1 MKHAALALVL
11 ASMAGPALANA
22 QESQDT
28 SELEGLLDT
37 SVVSAPSKTSEA
49 VSTAPAASVVLTA
62 EDLRRY
68 GIRSLDEAIN
78 FLAYGMA
85 TERGFQSVEIGARG
99 VLLGS
104 DFGSHVLLMID
115 GHVLNDSWSATAYFD
130 RAATIPFELIDHI
143 ELVLGPGS
151 VLYGSSAMLGI
162 VQVVTKRAKDFS
174 GVHAVVESEL
184 PVSLRGAVGMGK
196 TFQLFGRDA
205 EVVFELEHYE
215 QHGPSYDFGPIQ
227 GQPDAVTGQLRNYD
241 PKPSDRVYP
250 AGVWGGRGND
260 AYYTKAPSAY
270 LKLRAGDFE
279 ASLRGALDKRTY
291 PTDSG
296 NFDDP
301 ASYQLDRWLNLDIK
315 HSASLSALAQLST
328 RLYADAYDYNEYWTS
343 NGAEDCL
350 EGQDN
355 GCVWRLHGAAQTV
368 GLEPQLT
375 LDWFKDGRAV
385 TLLGV
390 DGRIK
395 HIASDVTF
403 SDNVTGQNPGPIGP
417 YSPTEKALA
426 AYLQQTF
433 WAGKRVA
440 FNAGA
445 RVDVDDRFGSALS
458 PRAAIAVLP
467 WRGGTIKAIYS
478 EAFRAPTAFDIYYND
493 PSTQIPGGKDL
504 RPEKVRSVEGMLEQ
518 HWGRQTL
525 HIGVFRSWWEDLL
538 LLSPLT
544 DEQLQANI
552 AKGLLQDGIDSA
564 YQVQNVSRV
573 RNFGFDFGFEG
584 TAAAG
589 KLHYGVNVTEAIG
602 RREEPGQSPQLLS
615 LAAQAFG
622 NARVA
627 YDLPHG
633 FPSVA
638 LAARWVGRRP
648 TDIYSPPS
656 AEAPS
661 PCAAPPAAAVP
672 NPCFAQASAEARL
685 TLSGAVPGLSGLSYR
700 LTANYNT
707 AKRSIYSTHGG
718 TLPDGSHEFIPTD
731 RLRFGAGLQYD
742 FWR

>member
-11 ASMAGPALANA
+11 ACVAWPALAHA

-37 SVVSAPSKTSEA
+37 SVVSAPSKTNEA

-78 FLAYGMA
+78 FLAYGMV
-85 TERGFQSVEIGARG
+85 TEKGFQSVEIGARG

-104 DFGSHVLLMID
+104 DFGSHVLLMVD
-115 GHVLNDSWSATAYFD
+115 GHVLNESWSATAYFD

-162 VQVVTKRAKDFS
+162 VHVVTKRAKDFS
-174 GVHAVVESEL
+174 GVHAIVESEL
-184 PVSLRGAVGMGK
+184 PVSLRGAVGLGK
-196 TFQLFGRDA
+196 AFKLFGRDA
-205 EVVFELEHYE
+205 EIVFQLEHYE
-215 QHGPSYDFGPIQ
+215 QHGPTFDFGPINVD
-227 GQPDAVTGQLRNYD
+227 PDAVTGEPRNFD
-241 PKPSDRVYP
+241 PKPSDRKYGP
-250 AGVWGGRGND
+250 GVWGGRGND
-260 AYYTKAPSAY
+260 AYFTQAPSAY

-279 ASLRGALDKRTY
+279 ASLRGALDKRSF
-291 PTDSG
+291 PTNSG

-301 ASYQLDRWLNLDIK
+301 ASYELDRWLNLDIK
-315 HSASLSALAQLST
+315 HSVSLSAVAQLST
-328 RLYADAYDYNEYWTS
+328 RLYADSYDYNEYWTS

-350 EGQDN
+350 EGQDS
-355 GCVWRLHGAAQTV
+355 GCVWRLHGAAQTI
-368 GLEPQLT
+368 GLEPQLS

-395 HIASDVTF
+395 HIASEVSF
-403 SDNVTGQNPGPIGP
+403 SDNITGIAPPSDSDYAKG
-417 YSPTEKALA
+417 EKALA

-433 WAGKRVA
+433 WATKWA
-440 FNAGA
+440 ALNAGA

-458 PRAAIAVLP
+458 PRAALAVLP
-467 WRGGTIKAIYS
+467 WRGGTVKAIYS

-493 PSTQIPGGKDL
+493 PSTQVPGGKDL
-504 RPEKVRSVEGMLEQ
+504 RPEKVRSVEAMIEQ
-518 HWGRQTL
+518 RFGRQTL
-525 HIGVFRSWWEDLL
+525 HIGAFRSWWEDLL
-538 LLSPLT
+538 LLSPLS
-544 DEQLQANI
+544 DEQVQANI
-552 AKGLLQDGIDSA
+552 DKGVLQDGIDGA

-573 RNFGFDFGFEG
+573 NNIGADFGFEG
-584 TAAAG
+584 TAADG

-602 RREEPGQSPQLLS
+602 RREEPGQTAQLLS

-622 NARVA
+622 NARIA

-633 FPSVA
+633 LPTVA
-638 LAARWVGRRP
+638 LVARWVGRRP
-648 TDIYSPPS
+648 TDIY
-656 AEAPS
+656 
-661 PCAAPPAAAVP
+661 APPGTEDY
-672 NPCFAQASAEARL
+672 NPSFAKPSAEARL
-685 TLSGAVPGLSGLSYR
+685 TLSGAVPGLTGLSYR

-707 AKRSIYSTHGG
+707 AKRSIYSSHGG
-718 TLPDGSHEFIPTD
+718 TLPDGSHEFIPND